1 MTCQCLLQ
9 WCAVPAFSLNF
20 ILIFIQCSYIVD
32 GQVELPGCTG
42 IWTVYHKAEREDATE
57 FNFGTMEEGEFHA
70 YLIISLEA
78 RTMVCTCPKGF
89 CYLQENCSGLN
100 YIN

>member
-1 MTCQCLLQ
+1 MIQ
-9 WCAVPAFSLNF
+9 WGAVPAFSLDF
-20 ILIFIQCSYIVD
+20 ILFFNRYSYIVD

-57 FNFGTMEEGEFHA
+57 FNFGTTEEEEFHA

-78 RTMVCTCPKGF
+78 RTMVCTCPQGF
-89 CYLQENCSGLN
+89 CYLLENCSRLHYTN
-100 YIN
+100 